1 MAEVIILSLEA
12 RCTVASLLH
21 FFNLVTAFSE
31 VVFAVDILDA
41 RFFKEM

>member
-12 RCTVASLLH
+12 RYTVSLVSSLLQ
-21 FFNLVTAFSE
+21 FSNAFLE

-41 RFFKEM
+41 RFLKEM